1 MKKVLIIL
9 IAVSVIVYLIISA
22 DYFRDSSQNRICVG
36 FEVEVKDSLKTQ
48 FVTAEDINRLVKK
61 YDLNPAG
68 KSFKEINTLAIRD
81 TILSNKLVESANV
94 FITSNGTVKATVQQ
108 REPVFRVISET
119 TGNFYVDKDRR
130 IMPVSSSFAVYVPV
144 ATGRID
150 EEYAKSELFDF
161 AMFLNNNADWDAWIE
176 QIVVESRN
184 EVVLIPR
191 AGNFRIIMG
200 SLDDYPVKLNK
211 FVRFVDGG
219 LNVVGWNRYSDINL
233 KFEKQV
239 VCTRK

>member
-36 FEVEVKDSLKTQ
+36 FEVEVKDSVKTQ

-68 KSFKEINTLAIRD
+68 KSFKEINTLARRD

-233 KFEKQV
+233 KFENQV

>member
-233 KFEKQV
+233 KFENQV

>member
-36 FEVEVKDSLKTQ
+36 FEVEVKDSVKTQ

-130 IMPVSSSFAVYVPV
+130 IMPVSPSFAVYVPV

-233 KFEKQV
+233 KFENQV

>member
-36 FEVEVKDSLKTQ
+36 FEVEVKDSVKTQ

-130 IMPVSSSFAVYVPV
+130 IMPVSPSFAVYVPV

-150 EEYAKSELFDF
+150 EEYAQSELFDF

-233 KFEKQV
+233 KFENQV

>member
-36 FEVEVKDSLKTQ
+36 FEVEVKDSVKTQ

-119 TGNFYVDKDRR
+119 MGDFYVDKDRR
-130 IMPVSSSFAVYVPV
+130 IMPVSPSFAVYVPV

-233 KFEKQV
+233 KFENQV

>member
-36 FEVEVKDSLKTQ
+36 FEVEVKDSVKTQ

-211 FVRFVDGG
+211 FVRFIDGG

-233 KFEKQV
+233 KFENQV

>member
-1 MKKVLIIL
+1 MKKFLTIL
-9 IAVSVIVYLIISA
+9 IAFAVIGYLIISA
-22 DYFRDSSQNRICVG
+22 NYFRDSSQNRQCVG
-36 FEVEVKDSLKTQ
+36 FEIEVKDSVKTQ
-48 FVTAEDINRLVKK
+48 FVTAEEIERLVKK
-61 YDLNPAG
+61 FDLYPVG
-68 KSFKEINTLAIRD
+68 KLFKDINTLAIRD

-94 FITSNGTVKATVQQ
+94 FITSNGTVMATVQQ

-119 TGNFYVDKDRR
+119 MGNFYVDKDRR
-130 IMPVSSSFAVYVPV
+130 IMPVSPSFAVYVPV
-144 ATGRID
+144 ATGNID
-150 EEYAKSELFDF
+150 EEYAKGELFDF
-161 AMFLNNNADWDAWIE
+161 ARFLNNNADWDAWIE
-176 QIVVESRN
+176 QIVVENQN

-233 KFEKQV
+233 KFENQV
-239 VCTRK
+239 VCTKK

>member
-36 FEVEVKDSLKTQ
+36 FEVEVKDSVKTQ

-119 TGNFYVDKDRR
+119 MGNFYVDKDRR
-130 IMPVSSSFAVYVPV
+130 IIPVSPSFAVYVPV

-211 FVRFVDGG
+211 FVCFVDGG

-233 KFEKQV
+233 KFENQV

>member
-36 FEVEVKDSLKTQ
+36 FEVEVKDSVKTQ

-150 EEYAKSELFDF
+150 EEYAQSELFDF

-233 KFEKQV
+233 KFENQV

>member
-130 IMPVSSSFAVYVPV
+130 IMPVSPSFAVYVPV

-233 KFEKQV
+233 KFENQV

>member
-36 FEVEVKDSLKTQ
+36 FEVEVKDSVKTQ

-119 TGNFYVDKDRR
+119 MGNFYVDKDRR

-233 KFEKQV
+233 KFENQV

>member
-211 FVRFVDGG
+211 FVRFIDGG

-233 KFEKQV
+233 KFENQV

>member
-150 EEYAKSELFDF
+150 EDYAKNELFDF

-233 KFEKQV
+233 KFENQV